1 MKTLRKSKIN
11 NIQEEVIKNKDVNE
25 LHLAKFILQ
34 EDSKIQK
41 VAGKISALS
50 NTHSGRNTSSQ
61 IQKANEA
68 FDERIHMMWLT
79 TSAGLNIF
87 DDVILETNVF
97 LLPFEV
103 PDMPAKLLNNAK
115 MHLEAA
121 KLSLKKWFPTTWSCI
136 SNEYWDFVANRKF
149 KFTNETTVL
158 DIEHQFANYLKK
170 NYGADSNIVLLFK
183 AYLTWQHYQMFYSY
197 CMKH

>member
-1 MKTLRKSKIN
+1 MN
-11 NIQEEVIKNKDVNE
+11 NDVNE
-25 LHLAKFILQ
+25 LHLAEFILQ

-41 VAGKISALS
+41 VAGKINALS
-50 NTHSGRNTSSQ
+50 NSHSGRNVASQ

-68 FDERIHMMWLT
+68 FDERIHIIWLT

-87 DDVILETNVF
+87 DGVILETNVF

-115 MHLEAA
+115 VHLEAGKQA
-121 KLSLKKWFPTTWSCI
+121 LQKWCPTTWSHI